1 MGVDIFFVISGFVIT
16 QSLYK
21 ELLSLQKVSNKVHIF
36 NSYQS
41 LCSIEKCTIY
51 DKSKDILFYMDKT
64 HLSSEGSLY
73 LQNNL
78 EKFLLNKIR
87 LKIESN

>member
-1 MGVDIFFVISGFVIT
+1 M
-16 QSLYK
+16 
-21 ELLSLQKVSNKVHIF
+21 LLSLQKVSNKVHIF

-41 LCSIEKCTIY
+41 LCPIEKCTIY